1 MDWQNDRPGKTKYYT
16 CGLGY
21 CSEPD
26 RDGTQFYFDLAYVHG
41 VRSSVFN
48 TNEPGATNIDVNY
61 NYNTDKVLF
70 TVGWNF

>member
-1 MDWQNDRPGKTKYYT
+1 
-16 CGLGY
+16 LGY

-41 VRSSVFN
+41 VKNSVLN
-48 TNEPGATNIDVNY
+48 TNEPVDNPEITNMTNVDVNY
-61 NYNTDKVLF
+61 KYKTDKVMF